1 MTNKERIKRKAKALR
16 SIADDLVKQAQRM
29 PRTYT
34 RESEQL
40 NRISDK
46 LRHAAAELAE
56 SGVVRL

>member
-1 MTNKERIKRKAKALR
+1 MTKKERIKRKAKALR
-16 SIADDLVKQAQRM
+16 SIADDLVKQAKRM

-40 NRISDK
+40 NRIADK
-46 LRHAAAELAE
+46 LRHEAAELEE